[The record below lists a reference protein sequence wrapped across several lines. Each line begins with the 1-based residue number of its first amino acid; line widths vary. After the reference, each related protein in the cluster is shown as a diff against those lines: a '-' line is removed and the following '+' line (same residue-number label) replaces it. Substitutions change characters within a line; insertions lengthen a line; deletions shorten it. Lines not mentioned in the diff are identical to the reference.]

1 MWFYSSTYSKMTLIC
16 FPTGELFLTV
26 KTKVFPLNLA
36 ILSLDLAILS
46 LNLAIL
52 SLDLAIL
59 SLDLAVL
66 SLNLAILS
74 LDLAVL
80 SLDLAVLIKLCRNTY
95 GVKIYSVS
103 STRRFPSIMATQIVR
118 SCCNI

>member
-1 MWFYSSTYSKMTLIC
+1 
-16 FPTGELFLTV
+16 
-26 KTKVFPLNLA
+26 
-36 ILSLDLAILS
+36 
-46 LNLAIL
+46 
-52 SLDLAIL
+52 L

-66 SLNLAILS
+66 SLNLAVLSVNLAVLSLNLAVLS

-80 SLDLAVLIKLCRNTY
+80 SLDLVVLIKLCRNTY